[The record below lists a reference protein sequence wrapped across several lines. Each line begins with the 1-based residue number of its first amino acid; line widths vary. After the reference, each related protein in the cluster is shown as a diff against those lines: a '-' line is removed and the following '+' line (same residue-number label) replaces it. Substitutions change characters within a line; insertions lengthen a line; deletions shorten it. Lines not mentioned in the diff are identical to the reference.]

1 MNDLLMQFIY
11 ALFATGGFSILFNVP
26 ARQIPFC
33 VITGALSWS
42 TYQLCIHYDLS
53 PILACFLAS
62 CFVGLFSD
70 FLSKVRKEASTVFII
85 PGIICLVPGSNIYY
99 TMAAMLES
107 DFSKTASVGTETLL
121 MAGAIA
127 AGLLIIGSLIK
138 IVRSIVRKTITIRK
152 QN

>member
-1 MNDLLMQFIY
+1 MNELALQFIY
-11 ALFATGGFSILFNVP
+11 ALFATGGFCILFNVP
-26 ARQIPFC
+26 VKQIPFC
-33 VITGALSWS
+33 MLTGALSWS
-42 TYQLCIHYDLS
+42 CYQISIYYGLY
-53 PILACFLAS
+53 PVLACFTAS

-70 FLSKVRKEASTVFII
+70 FLSRIRKEASTIFTI